1 MKQIKKPFAA
11 LLALMLLLSLGVG
24 AAAQGSVVISGDSN
38 DGKIHYT
45 FYADGTLE
53 FDGTGGVYSDVAG
66 KEGPLYPY
74 LDEIKT
80 MIFNEGVTSFNGEIF
95 WFCEN
100 LEYVSFSK
108 TFLRMDED
116 GFASA
121 VNLKRFTVDAANPN
135 FAADDNGC
143 LFNRDMTELVKY
155 TTGSSAAEY
164 VIPDG
169 VSVIGATAFHGCSAL
184 ESIVI
189 PNSVTT
195 IGGAAFSG
203 CSALESIVI
212 PNSVTTVGGA
222 AFSGCKALRAIEIP
236 SGVTSFGYSVFFSCE
251 ALQDVT
257 LPEHFT
263 EIPPYTFGQCFS
275 MTSFHI
281 PANVTKICLGAFFNC
296 WALRD
301 IELPDSITEIGNS
314 AFAYCYSLQS
324 VVLPKNLTEISERA
338 FYGTK
343 ALELI
348 AIPAG
353 VRSIGKDAFGGY
365 SPNHIGNAQKTDVY
379 VRMSEKTWNDEV
391 SVGEGNDH
399 FLTLDFHFLPDDAQ
413 WIPLPYGDKGLQN
426 GDWYLDVDAF
436 MELIGRGKSPE
447 EKAEARALLERHV
460 VFSFNP
466 GGGECLYKYDF
477 TDLPSS
483 DGAAASGTVILPL
496 DLTLG
501 REDAFPYDYN
511 ALQQCVKQYNAPA
524 VPDEPEPPAVPD
536 EPEPP
541 AEEDEGWFQ
550 RHIVGPLRSV
560 ISAFLSFFRRLF
572 GKKK

>member
-195 IGGAAFSG
+195 IGGAAFSD
-203 CSALESIVI
+203 
-212 PNSVTTVGGA
+212 
-222 AFSGCKALRAIEIP
+222 CKALRAIEIP

-281 PANVTKICLGAFFNC
+281 PANESRLLFN
-296 WALRD
+296 D
-301 IELPDSITEIGNS
+301 P
-314 AFAYCYSLQS
+314 
-324 VVLPKNLTEISERA
+324 
-338 FYGTK
+338 
-343 ALELI
+343 
-348 AIPAG
+348 
-353 VRSIGKDAFGGY
+353 
-365 SPNHIGNAQKTDVY
+365 
-379 VRMSEKTWNDEV
+379 
-391 SVGEGNDH
+391 
-399 FLTLDFHFLPDDAQ
+399 
-413 WIPLPYGDKGLQN
+413 
-426 GDWYLDVDAF
+426 
-436 MELIGRGKSPE
+436 
-447 EKAEARALLERHV
+447 
-460 VFSFNP
+460 
-466 GGGECLYKYDF
+466 
-477 TDLPSS
+477 
-483 DGAAASGTVILPL
+483 
-496 DLTLG
+496 
-501 REDAFPYDYN
+501 
-511 ALQQCVKQYNAPA
+511 
-524 VPDEPEPPAVPD
+524 
-536 EPEPP
+536 
-541 AEEDEGWFQ
+541 
-550 RHIVGPLRSV
+550 
-560 ISAFLSFFRRLF
+560 
-572 GKKK
+572 